1 MVDRE
6 GRNKGNY
13 SAIEN
18 VCRAQKKWVDEGGTG
33 RLFTLTAERGE
44 RNNVNGKSVR
54 AE

>member
-18 VCRAQKKWVDEGGTG
+18 VCRAQKWVDEIGTW
-33 RLFTLTAERGE
+33 RLFTLTAERRE
-44 RNNVNGKSVR
+44 RNNVNEKSVCS
-54 AE
+54 E